1 MKIKHYGFAND
12 DSKRIRKISQDR
24 SDSFMFKAA
33 QRMMPLTNHGW
44 RVMGIVLL
52 VAVIVVYTNY

>member
-1 MKIKHYGFAND
+1 
-12 DSKRIRKISQDR
+12 
-24 SDSFMFKAA
+24 MFKAA